1 MRQVGIWGLRVVDE
15 PWPAWCRDCGKSMVW
30 LGAAW
35 CCLHCEEKK
44 EKEIGS

>member
-1 MRQVGIWGLRVVDE
+1 MREVGIWGLRVVDE
-15 PWPAWCRDCGKSMVW
+15 QYAFCSSCGKSMVW

-44 EKEIGS
+44 SG